1 MTETIQTIKTLTG
14 HTDFVRALSVLPD
27 GSLASGSEDKTIKI
41 WDVRN
46 GQTIKTLT
54 GHTSYVYALS
64 VLSDGSLASGSSD
77 STVKIWDLKNGQTIK
92 TLTGHTDDVD
102 VLTILP
108 DCSLVSVVCPALPV
122 ANTLLIS
129 PFRSLNRSFRYHY
142 FVENRYA
149 KFF

>member
-1 MTETIQTIKTLTG
+1 MIETIQTIKTLTG
-14 HTDFVRALSVLPD
+14 HTSWVNAFTVLPD
-27 GSLASGSEDKTIKI
+27 GSLVSGSDDNSIKI
-41 WDVRN
+41 WDVNN

-54 GHTSYVYALS
+54 
-64 VLSDGSLASGSSD
+64 D
-77 STVKIWDLKNGQTIK
+77 
-92 TLTGHTDDVD
+92 HTDDVNA
-102 VLTILP
+102 LTVLP
-108 DCSLVSVVCPALPV
+108 DGSLVIVVCSALPV